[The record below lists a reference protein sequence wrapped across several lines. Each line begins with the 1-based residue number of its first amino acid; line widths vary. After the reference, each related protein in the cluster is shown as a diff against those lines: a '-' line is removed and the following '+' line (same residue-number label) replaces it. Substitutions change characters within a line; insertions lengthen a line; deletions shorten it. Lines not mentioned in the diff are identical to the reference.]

1 MLSELSTK
9 TATLYTLQVNVILQ
23 NIDRFFPNRTY
34 CILCRHDTRH
44 RLDRTNLNMR
54 QYQSYFN
61 ISRTSTSVVLQHQS
75 YFNISRTSTSVV
87 LQHQSYFNISRT
99 STSVLLQHQLF
110 FNMSSAS
117 LKHSYCSSMIGVQD
131 ISPATYTASPSRCH
145 EDN

>member
-87 LQHQSYFNISRT
+87 LQHQSYFNISLT
-99 STSVLLQHQLF
+99 STSIILQYEFCFTKALLLLF
-110 FNMSSAS
+110 HDRSSRYLPRHLYS
-117 LKHSYCSSMIGVQD
+117 LS
-131 ISPATYTASPSRCH
+131 
-145 EDN
+145 